1 MSAMSGFSYSDSI
14 EDSYHCSVPSPID
27 FQTSNTPPTL
37 PVNQT
42 STTSNVQQDGGCPF
56 VPKRKNYEIKREL
69 IKSLQ
74 IVGQGAFGLVAK
86 ADLYTETRG
95 SNKRTVAVK
104 MLKG

>member
-1 MSAMSGFSYSDSI
+1 MDSI
-14 EDSYHCSVPSPID
+14 EDSNNGSVPLSID
-27 FQTSNTPPTL
+27 FPSNNTPLTL

-69 IKSLQ
+69 IKNLQ

-86 ADLYTETRG
+86 ADLFTEMRG

>member
-1 MSAMSGFSYSDSI
+1 MDSI
-14 EDSYHCSVPSPID
+14 EDSNNGSVPLSID
-27 FQTSNTPPTL
+27 FPSNNTPLTL
-37 PVNQT
+37 PVIRHLIFT
-42 STTSNVQQDGGCPF
+42 RSDVQQDGGCPF

-69 IKSLQ
+69 IKNLQ

-86 ADLYTETRG
+86 ADLFTEMRG

>member
-1 MSAMSGFSYSDSI
+1 MSGLSYTDSI
-14 EDSYHCSVPSPID
+14 EDTCDGSVPLSIN
-27 FQTSNTPPTL
+27 FSINNTPSTL
-37 PVNQT
+37 PVIPL
-42 STTSNVQQDGGCPF
+42 STTSDVQQDRGCPF